1 MVSGF
6 TDDRQVR
13 DGNRRFADN
22 WELSA
27 QRALTVTR
35 ALIEE
40 GMPSSSVFAA
50 AFGAEQPVASNADA
64 DGRSQNRRVRDG
76 AHAEAVPRAGRAE
89 WIARSAARARRR
101 NRGTRTVTRPPRCGP
116 GGQQGAHRLDP
127 VRFHF
132 LEALARRVAVCEG
145 ASRAVLDER
154 LVRLL
159 AEHGEALANAR
170 AAEEGAR
177 RCEGGGRDAGPSHAA
192 APVAERVARPSAR
205 PAPQRREAA
214 PRRGPLAGLVEQ
226 LARPAAPSAGE
237 GPARASLA
245 LGPDHAPDLQSLGY
259 FRDTWSRLSAERR
272 VTQSL
277 HDVPVNAGP
286 LNSRRLVH
294 RALVS
299 MRELSPDYL
308 HRFVAYIDALL
319 WLEGVNGRGG
329 TPPGK

>member
-1 MVSGF
+1 M
-6 TDDRQVR
+6 D
-13 DGNRRFADN
+13 
-22 WELSA
+22 SA
-27 QRALTVTR
+27 ERGA
-35 ALIEE
+35 
-40 GMPSSSVFAA
+40 GAA
-50 AFGAEQPVASNADA
+50 APSRDS
-64 DGRSQNRRVRDG
+64 DGG
-76 AHAEAVPRAGRAE
+76 PAATLRAWRE
-89 WIARSAARARRR
+89 
-101 NRGTRTVTRPPRCGP
+101 
-116 GGQQGAHRLDP
+116 QGAHRLDP

-154 LVRLL
+154 LARLL
-159 AEHGEALANAR
+159 AEYGEALANGR
-170 AAEEGAR
+170 AAEEGAGR
-177 RCEGGGRDAGPSHAA
+177 REGGGRDAGPTHAA
-192 APVAERVARPSAR
+192 APVAERGARPSVR

-237 GPARASLA
+237 GPVRASLPP
-245 LGPDHAPDLQSLGY
+245 GPDHAPDLQSLGY

-277 HDVPVNAGP
+277 ADVPENAGP

-308 HRFVAYIDALL
+308 HRFVAYVDALL

-329 TPPGK
+329 APAGK